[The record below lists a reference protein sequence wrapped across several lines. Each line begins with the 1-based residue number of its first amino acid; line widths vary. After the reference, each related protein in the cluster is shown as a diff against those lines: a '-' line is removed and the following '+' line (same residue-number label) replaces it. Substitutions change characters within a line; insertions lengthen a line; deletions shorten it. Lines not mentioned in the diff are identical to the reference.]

1 MKKFIK
7 KIMLSMAAIAVCFG
21 LTFTTVAVSA
31 EEVSATP
38 ENSAVQSEYSEE
50 STVSEEVGEDEE
62 TGENSAVLEGETNTF
77 ENFLAWTEQEA
88 ERYGYGD
95 EYTAALEAIKTA
107 ATTKQVTIST
117 IGSFSLAAVFISYLI
132 YKKVTDKEFRQNV
145 ADLVDTSLEQFDK
158 LNELVD
164 GTNANGKTEE
174 EIKAEE
180 QALREEMRKTKKAL
194 EGLIMGFMHFSGRV
208 GMSAANK
215 EEIQRDCINALHE
228 IDGGVSGNEDNEE

>member
-7 KIMLSMAAIAVCFG
+7 KIMLSMAALVACLGVS
-21 LTFTTVAVSA
+21 FTTVAVSA
-31 EEVSATP
+31 EEVSASS
-38 ENSAVQSEYSEE
+38 ENSAVQSEYSGE
-50 STVSEEVGEDEE
+50 STVSEEVGETEE
-62 TGENSAVLEGETNTF
+62 MDENSAVLESDTHTF

-107 ATTKQVTIST
+107 ATTKQVTLST
-117 IGSFSLAAVFISYLI
+117 VASFALVAVFIAYLI
-132 YKKVTDKEFRQNV
+132 YKKITDKKFRDSV
-145 ADLVDTSLEQFDK
+145 AALVKTSLEQFDK

-180 QALREEMRKTKKAL
+180 QALKEEMKKTKKAL
-194 EGLIMGFMHFSGRV
+194 EGLIMGFMHFSGHV
-208 GMSAANK
+208 GMSAASK
-215 EEIQRDCINALHE
+215 EEVQRDCINALHE
-228 IDGGVSGNEDNEE
+228 IDGVSENENHKE

>member
-7 KIMLSMAAIAVCFG
+7 KIMLSMAALVACLGFA
-21 LTFTTVAVSA
+21 LPMVAVSA
-31 EEVSATP
+31 EEVSANP
-38 ENSAVQSEYSEE
+38 ENSALQSEYSAE
-50 STVSEEVGEDEE
+50 STVSEEVGETEE
-62 TGENSAVLEGETNTF
+62 MDENSAVLESDTHTF

-107 ATTKQVTIST
+107 ATTKQVTLST
-117 IGSFSLAAVFISYLI
+117 VASFALVAVFIAYLI
-132 YKKVTDKEFRQNV
+132 YKKITDKKFRDSV
-145 ADLVDTSLEQFDK
+145 AALVKTSLEQFDK

-180 QALREEMRKTKKAL
+180 QALKEELKKTNKALSNLISGFLHFTDGVAMKAGKKA
-194 EGLIMGFMHFSGRV
+194 EV
-208 GMSAANK
+208 
-215 EEIQRDCINALHE
+215 QRDCMNALHE
-228 IDGGVSGNEDNEE
+228 VDGVNANENHEE